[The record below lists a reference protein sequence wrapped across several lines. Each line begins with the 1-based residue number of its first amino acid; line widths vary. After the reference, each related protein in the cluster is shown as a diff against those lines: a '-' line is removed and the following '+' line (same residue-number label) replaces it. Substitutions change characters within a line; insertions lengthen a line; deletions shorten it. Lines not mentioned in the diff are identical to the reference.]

1 MTITLRPLL
10 PKEVTYVTLFFS
22 RKKKERV
29 AEGELQGLSISN
41 TETLQC
47 INRMSRKGFSAS
59 GLATELLSQSAT

>member
-1 MTITLRPLL
+1 MTLN
-10 PKEVTYVTLFFS
+10 FFQE
-22 RKKKERV
+22 KKERV

-47 INRMSRKGFSAS
+47 INRMSREGFSAS